1 MTQYRL
7 KNTELQKKLD
17 ELGDD
22 FSARLNEAVQLCY
35 DDAQKTVDRG
45 GLGIIPVSF
54 GGAYENRYGD
64 QFVRFVM
71 RVPFNDIEEVDPFD
85 PKKWNSWPEVD
96 PPEGIDMCLEYRD
109 SDGELHREVALFNYC
124 IGKWEN
130 TDGGYEIDIDKGRF
144 RPWDEEDLA

>member
-1 MTQYRL
+1 MKYRL

-17 ELGDD
+17 ELGGD

-35 DDAQKTVDRG
+35 ADAQKTADRG

-54 GGAYENRYGD
+54 GGAYENSYGD
-64 QFVRFVM
+64 QFMRFVM
-71 RVPFNDIEEVDPFD
+71 RVPFHDIEEVDPFD

-96 PPEGIDMCLEYRD
+96 PPEGIDMCLEYCGA
-109 SDGELHREVALFNYC
+109 DGELHRTVALFNYV

-130 TDGGYEIDIDKGRF
+130 IDEDYEIDIDKGRF
-144 RPWDEEDLA
+144 RPWDEGDLE